1 MSNNEIIAQL
11 EKVLLSAN
19 RAANSTVNNPD
30 WTLYHI
36 NGVQTRIKEILEKLR
51 KETN

>member
-1 MSNNEIIAQL
+1 MSNSEIIIQL

-19 RAANSTVNNPD
+19 RAANSIANDPD

-36 NGVQTRIKEILEKLR
+36 NGVQTRIKDILDKLR
-51 KETN
+51 KENN